1 MPPFDENIEGIKNNS
16 LKNCRCAIMK
26 VFPDDLL
33 YSREHVWV
41 RVDGDLAT
49 IGITDYA
56 QEKLGEILS
65 IELPDADTDVE
76 RDEPFGAIE
85 SAKAAIELIS
95 PVTGEVISV
104 NEDLTDDIGIIN
116 SDPHDTGWMIVVDM
130 KDLDELDDLLDSR
143 GYHDFIVQEVEG
155 D

>member
-1 MPPFDENIEGIKNNS
+1 
-16 LKNCRCAIMK
+16 MK
-26 VFPDDLL
+26 SIPDDLL

-49 IGITDYA
+49 IGITDHA

-65 IELPDADTDVE
+65 LDLPEADSYVE

-85 SAKAAIELIS
+85 SAKAVVELIS
-95 PVTGEVISV
+95 PVSGVVISV
-104 NEDLTDDIGIIN
+104 NEDITDEIGVIN
-116 SDPHDTGWMIVVDM
+116 SDPNETGWMIIVDLE
-130 KDLDELDDLLDSR
+130 DPTELDDLLDAKA
-143 GYHDFIVQEVEG
+143 YQEFLIQEAEV